1 MSTASTLNSTT
12 LPLSDSTHDRV
23 TWRLMPL
30 LLVCYVFAHLDRI
43 NIGFAKLQMS
53 ADLHFSD
60 TVYGLGAGLFF
71 IAYALFGL
79 PSNLMLERIGP
90 RRWIACLMLVW
101 GCLSTAMLLVE
112 TARGFYLLRFLLGV
126 AEAGFFPGILVY
138 LNRWFPARRRGQIT
152 ALFAIA
158 VPMAGVI
165 GGPLSGW
172 ILEGFHDAL
181 GLRGWQWMFLIEGL
195 PVVLLGVVVWCS
207 LPESFERVTWLS
219 DEQKHLLREEL
230 AGEEQRKTITSFSGI
245 FSNPQVWLLV
255 AIYFAVMLAVN
266 TIAFWMPSLIHG
278 AGIAQDSRIGMLSAV
293 PYLAGCAFMIFIG
306 RSSDRLRERRWHLGI
321 PLLMAATGLSLAAL
335 APTSAWL
342 VMGGLVI
349 AGMGASAALP
359 MFWQL
364 PPAFLSSATL
374 AAGIALISSFGS
386 IAAFLA
392 PYLIGWMRD
401 TTQSASLALYLLA
414 ILIALGA
421 GLVLRTPPPW
431 STHAEPRDPDHARS
445 PSDPGSRQPP
455 RRRRTL
461 APAGKAVLPR
471 LPGHRH
477 RGRLRHPARLGRA
490 QDRRRARA
498 QGPQDRPDLARHAG
512 LVEHQR
518 AGLRRLAR
526 RHVLRGGQRHPLP
539 ALHRAAGR
547 GGAGV
552 HPRQAAEGTGL
563 HPVRRARGH
572 RVGDPGAGDHRCAHP
587 AGRPANESHAQGLRH
602 HLRQRRQRRRGDGR
616 PGRTARRYRPA
627 AGTGNPLPQWRDRG
641 VWRLRRGAQPPGQG
655 RRLAGQQA
663 GALRRLPGGRPGDP
677 RRLLHPPGGGRA
689 GDTFHVDYDLLGS
702 ISCRFV

>member
-60 TVYGLGAGLFF
+60 TVYGLGAGLLF

-321 PLLMAATGLSLAAL
+321 PLLMAAAGLSLAAL

-421 GLVLRTPPPW
+421 GLVLRTP
-431 STHAEPRDPDHARS
+431 AAVVNPR
-445 PSDPGSRQPP
+445 
-455 RRRRTL
+455 
-461 APAGKAVLPR
+461 
-471 LPGHRH
+471 
-477 RGRLRHPARLGRA
+477 
-490 QDRRRARA
+490 
-498 QGPQDRPDLARHAG
+498 
-512 LVEHQR
+512 
-518 AGLRRLAR
+518 
-526 RHVLRGGQRHPLP
+526 
-539 ALHRAAGR
+539 
-547 GGAGV
+547 
-552 HPRQAAEGTGL
+552 
-563 HPVRRARGH
+563 
-572 RVGDPGAGDHRCAHP
+572 
-587 AGRPANESHAQGLRH
+587 
-602 HLRQRRQRRRGDGR
+602 
-616 PGRTARRYRPA
+616 
-627 AGTGNPLPQWRDRG
+627 
-641 VWRLRRGAQPPGQG
+641 
-655 RRLAGQQA
+655 
-663 GALRRLPGGRPGDP
+663 
-677 RRLLHPPGGGRA
+677 
-689 GDTFHVDYDLLGS
+689 
-702 ISCRFV
+702 